1 MSNSETIQIGSR
13 SIQADHLD
21 KVFFPGEGIT
31 KGDILDYYRRIAER
45 MLPFLK
51 DRPLTMERYPD
62 GIEEDGFYQKEAPD
76 YFPEWIRRVS
86 IPVKSDQES
95 QQQLICDDEASLVY
109 LVDQGTLTFHP
120 WLSRSDRL
128 DYPDKL
134 IFDLDPPSEDFEP
147 VRFAAR
153 ALHQILGEVELASS
167 LMTTGSSG
175 LHVIVPLDRQA
186 KFEDV
191 RSFAKD
197 LSNLLAER
205 EPKKLTTE
213 MNKDK
218 RGKRLFLDYLRNS
231 YGQNS
236 VAPYTLR
243 PLPGAPVATPL
254 RWDELSDGD
263 LVSQTYTISNIFRRL
278 GQIDDPWKKNL
289 NKEQSLTE
297 ARSILGRIREDQ
309 AG

>member
-1 MSNSETIQIGSR
+1 M
-13 SIQADHLD
+13 
-21 KVFFPGEGIT
+21 
-31 KGDILDYYRRIAER
+31 
-45 MLPFLK
+45 PFLK

-62 GIEEDGFYQKEAPD
+62 GIAKDGFYQKEAPD
-76 YFPEWIRRVS
+76 YFPDWIRRVS

-147 VRFAAR
+147 VCFAAR

-186 KFEDV
+186 EFEDV

-197 LSNLLAER
+197 LSNLLAMR
-205 EPKKLTTE
+205 EPEKLTTE

-254 RWDELSDGD
+254 RWDKLSDGD
-263 LVSQTYTISNIFRRL
+263 LDSQTYTISNIFRRL
-278 GQIDDPWKKNL
+278 GQIDDPWKNTIYK
-289 NKEQSLTE
+289 KQSLTK
-297 ARSILGRIREDQ
+297 ARSILDRIRKDQ
-309 AG
+309 TG